1 MFRIFHDTASGL
13 TAIESTTARRRLG
26 GELQPAK
33 RTRNVTILDHNEL
46 LVKPGCDVGLAN
58 FEPGSTGT
66 FHTRDHA
73 QAKLQ
78 KDIKRLAE
86 LQDVFCAAE
95 KYALLIVLQGMDAA
109 GKDGVIKHVMTGVN
123 PQGVD
128 VNSFKVP
135 STVELEHDYLWRT
148 TKVLPPRGRIGIF
161 NRSYYEELVVARVHA
176 SVLERE
182 DLPPGS
188 IASPDLWKD
197 RFEDVNAFEHHMS
210 RNGTVILKFF
220 LHLSNEEQRKR
231 LLKRIDKPEKNWKLS
246 ASDVHER
253 KFWNNYQRAYEEM
266 LEHTSTEW
274 APWYIVPADHKWF
287 TRAAVAS
294 IIVTKLE
301 ALGLAYPQVSDE
313 QRAHLAALGEQLANQ
328 AEQHR
333 KQEPEL
339 ISA

>member
-1 MFRIFHDTASGL
+1 
-13 TAIESTTARRRLG
+13 
-26 GELQPAK
+26 
-33 RTRNVTILDHNEL
+33 VTIHDHDEL
-46 LVKPGCDVGLAN
+46 LVKPGCDVGLAD
-58 FEPGSTGT
+58 FDSGSTGT
-66 FHTRDHA
+66 LNTQDHA

-78 KDIKRLAE
+78 KDIKRLAD
-86 LQDVFCAAE
+86 LQEVFCASG

-148 TKVLPPRGRIGIF
+148 TKVLPPRGRMGIF
-161 NRSYYEELVVARVHA
+161 NRSYYEELVVARVHT

-188 IASPDLWKD
+188 IESPDLWKD
-197 RFEDVNAFEHHMS
+197 RFEDVNAFERHMS

-231 LLKRIDKPEKNWKLS
+231 LLKRIDTPEKNWKLS
-246 ASDVHER
+246 VSDVHER

-287 TRAAVAS
+287 TRVAVAS

-301 ALGLAYPQVSDE
+301 ALGLTYPHVNDE
-313 QRAHLAALGEQLANQ
+313 QRAHLAALGEQLADK
-328 AEQHR
+328 AEQGR
-333 KQEPEL
+333 NQEPEL

>member
-1 MFRIFHDTASGL
+1 
-13 TAIESTTARRRLG
+13 
-26 GELQPAK
+26 
-33 RTRNVTILDHNEL
+33 VTNLDHDDL

-58 FEPGSTGT
+58 FDSGSTGT
-66 FHTRDHA
+66 FHTQDHA
-73 QAKLQ
+73 QARLQ

-86 LQDVFCAAE
+86 LQEVFYASG

-109 GKDGVIKHVMTGVN
+109 GKDGAIKHVMTGVN

-135 STVELEHDYLWRT
+135 SAVELEHDYLWRT

-161 NRSYYEELVVARVHA
+161 NRSYYEELVVARVHT

-188 IASPDLWKD
+188 IESPDLWKD
-197 RFEDVNAFEHHMS
+197 RFEDVNAFERHMS

-220 LHLSNEEQRKR
+220 LHLSNDEQRKR
-231 LLKRIDKPEKNWKLS
+231 LLKRIDTPEKNWKLS

-266 LEHTSTEW
+266 LEHTSTAW

-287 TRAAVAS
+287 TRVAVAS
-294 IIVTKLE
+294 IIVTKLD
-301 ALGLAYPQVSDE
+301 ALGLTYPQVSDE
-313 QRAHLAALGEQLANQ
+313 QRAHLAALGEQLTNQ
-328 AEQHR
+328 ADQGR
-333 KQEPEL
+333 NQQPEL